1 MGIKSSGGVF
11 RNKMICQDEKGRN
24 AKKIQYKES
33 GGWKLKEVNIF
44 RI

>member
-24 AKKIQYKES
+24 VRNIKYKENE
-33 GGWKLKEVNIF
+33 G
-44 RI
+44 